1 MIRTPLHDVEGLLFG
16 DDVIDVVGQEGVLVH
31 QLALDATNDRGFS
44 LTKPR
49 YILRRIE
56 PGEKTMC
63 MVTRSLSRSTH
74 LQHFLL

>member
-1 MIRTPLHDVEGLLFG
+1 MIRIPLHDVEGLLFG

-49 YILRRIE
+49 YILR
-56 PGEKTMC
+56 
-63 MVTRSLSRSTH
+63 
-74 LQHFLL
+74 